1 MIVRKIAVAL
11 AAGASLLVAG
21 ACRKASRPEPAAKTE
36 SAEVVI
42 DDAFVRIHM
51 PEYPQAVLFKSEHLT
66 LFAADKP
73 EERRLTEESGGV
85 YLLRGDFNGNG
96 KPEIALAGLGS
107 LEPIDGDYKGFVL
120 ILEMDGGAWK
130 TVGIER
136 FPKAVKPVGG
146 AENLRNLL
154 LKNLGDGEI
163 QVGFAARTDFVGF
176 MVWKGSRYVYT
187 MPD

>member
-1 MIVRKIAVAL
+1 MAIRKIAVAL
-11 AAGASLLVAG
+11 AAGASLLAAG
-21 ACRKASRPEPAAKTE
+21 ACRKSARPEPAAKAE
-36 SAEVVI
+36 SAEVAI
-42 DDAFVRIHM
+42 DDAFVRTHM
-51 PEYPQAVLFKSEHLT
+51 PEYPQAVLFKPEHLA

-96 KPEIALAGLGS
+96 KPEIALAGLGG
-107 LEPIDGDYKGFVL
+107 LAPIDGDYKGFVL
-120 ILEMDGGAWK
+120 ILEWDGGAWK
-130 TVGIER
+130 TVGVER

-154 LKNLGDGEI
+154 LRDMGDGEI
-163 QVGFAARTDFVGF
+163 QIGFAARTDFVGF
-176 MVWKGSRYVYT
+176 MVWKGSRYEYT